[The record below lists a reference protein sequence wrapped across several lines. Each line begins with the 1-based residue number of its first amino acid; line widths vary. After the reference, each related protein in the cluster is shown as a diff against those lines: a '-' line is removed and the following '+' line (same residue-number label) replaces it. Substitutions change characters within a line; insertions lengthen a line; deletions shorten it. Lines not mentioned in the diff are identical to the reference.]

1 MRFLSSKFKSKV
13 LTKVEIFLNILSVI
27 CYFEHLKYLL
37 TMQIVKKKI
46 FRGAP
51 PSPRSQVSL
60 GASPPHH
67 HSFLG
72 SWPPF
77 SFCLPEVITLK
88 LLSLLESTDPDAE
101 FQEFESRLIFA
112 TRLKY
117 GWFDLKLYSMFQDLN
132 RFKAD
137 LSHGSNS
144 LNSDSGI
151 MF

>member
-46 FRGAP
+46 ISGG
-51 PSPRSQVSL
+51 STLSSL
-60 GASPPHH
+60 TSFSWCFPPHH

-88 LLSLLESTDPDAE
+88 LLSLLESTDPEAE

-144 LNSDSGI
+144 LNSASVL
-151 MF
+151 M